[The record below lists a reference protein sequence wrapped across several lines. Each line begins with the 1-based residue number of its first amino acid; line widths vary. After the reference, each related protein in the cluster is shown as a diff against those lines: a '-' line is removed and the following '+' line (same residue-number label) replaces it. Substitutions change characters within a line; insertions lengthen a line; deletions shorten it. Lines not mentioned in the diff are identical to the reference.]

1 MVSGMGFSAGCD
13 DQRTNRRLRRQE
25 NGKMEAGEPGRAAL
39 DAPNCRKS
47 EMDIFL
53 YCSPSIARV
62 ADEAWR
68 NPVLAA
74 DSGGR
79 WAAIDGWIERRLAM
93 ANVWNPEPVAEHM
106 RCCWTAG
113 PGRRFN
119 EDAGRPSRWPS
130 QASGM
135 DKRGYFRSMM
145 TDRRVIDR
153 SDPTRRQIKEQG
165 QA

>member
-1 MVSGMGFSAGCD
+1 MPRIAEKVKWIFSHIVRH
-13 DQRTNRRLRRQE
+13 QLRASR
-25 NGKMEAGEPGRAAL
+25 MRHGE
-39 DAPNCRKS
+39 
-47 EMDIFL
+47 I
-53 YCSPSIARV
+53 PSLPPI
-62 ADEAWR
+62 
-68 NPVLAA
+68 PAA
-74 DSGGR
+74 DGPPPV
-79 WAAIDGWIERRLAM
+79 AWIGRRLAM
-93 ANVWNPEPVAEHM
+93 ANVWNPDPVAEHM